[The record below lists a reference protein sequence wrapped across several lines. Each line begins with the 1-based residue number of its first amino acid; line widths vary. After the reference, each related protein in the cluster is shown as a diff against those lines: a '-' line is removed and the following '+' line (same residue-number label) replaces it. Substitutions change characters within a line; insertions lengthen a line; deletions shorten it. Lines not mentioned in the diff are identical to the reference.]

1 MMSRRYVEATLRAAL
16 LAASIGLVNCGKDSP
31 PPMPS
36 PVLRADPGGPYT
48 TQHNVNVTFSGTR
61 STSTP
66 NAIAEF
72 RWNCGQSVALNC
84 DATGP
89 TPTFNYRRCGGASRP
104 ACRTGSSTVADYTVT
119 LTIRDTAGNTNTA
132 TTTVTVTNNY

>member
-1 MMSRRYVEATLRAAL
+1 MTPTRFVHATLAAAVLAAL
-16 LAASIGLVNCGKDSP
+16 VASAACGKDSP

-36 PVLRADPGGPYT
+36 PVLRADPGGPYQI
-48 TQHNVNVTFSGTR
+48 QHNTNVVFSGTR

-66 NAIAEF
+66 NAIAEY
-72 RWNCGQSVALNC
+72 RWNCGQTVALNC

-89 TPTFNYRRCGGASRP
+89 TPTFNYRRCGGVNRP
-104 ACRTGSSTVADYTVT
+104 ACRTGSTTIADYTVT